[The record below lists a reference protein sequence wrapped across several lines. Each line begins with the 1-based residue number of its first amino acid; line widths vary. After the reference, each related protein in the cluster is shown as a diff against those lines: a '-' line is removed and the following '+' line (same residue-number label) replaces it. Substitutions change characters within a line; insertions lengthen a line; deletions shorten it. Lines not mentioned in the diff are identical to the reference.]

1 MPTTSMARDCANTV
15 TEEGDE
21 DSESLINGILCM
33 QDLRQTLLQVSSI
46 DT

>member
-1 MPTTSMARDCANTV
+1 MPTTSMAGDCANTV
-15 TEEGDE
+15 TEGDE